1 MTMRR
6 VAVDPDAPQRDAIA
20 EAATWIVDGGVVAI
34 PTDTLYGLAVDP
46 FNSAAVA
53 RLFAVKGRDADRAL
67 PLVASDV
74 EQVVRQLSPLTPAAE
89 RLAQRFWPGPLT
101 LVLAAPVTIAAAVT
115 GGTGR
120 VGVRVPACDVTR
132 AICRAANR
140 PVTATSANISGAPS
154 TWSPDIVEQTL
165 GGLLDY
171 LLDTGATPGG
181 PPSTI
186 VDLVETEPRL
196 LRAGAID
203 WQEIRECLQ
212 HAVP

>member
-1 MTMRR
+1 MRR
-6 VAVDPDAPQRDAIA
+6 VSVDPGAPQSDAIA

-46 FNSAAVA
+46 FNSSAVA
-53 RLFAVKGRDADRAL
+53 RLFAIKGRDAERAL

-74 EQVVRQLSPLTPAAE
+74 EQVVQQLSRLTPAAA
-89 RLAQRFWPGPLT
+89 RLVQRFWPGPLT
-101 LVLAAPVTIAAAVT
+101 LVLPAPVTIAAAVT

-132 AICRAANR
+132 ALCRAAHR
-140 PVTATSANISGAPS
+140 PVTATSANISGAAPTS
-154 TWSPDIVEQTL
+154 DPDVVENTL

-171 LLDTGATPGG
+171 LLDTGLTPGG

-196 LRAGAID
+196 LRTGAID
-203 WQEIRECLQ
+203 WQEIRQWLL
-212 HAVP
+212 HASP

>member
-1 MTMRR
+1 MRR
-6 VAVDPDAPQRDAIA
+6 VSVDPGAPQSDAIA

-46 FNSAAVA
+46 FNSSAVA
-53 RLFAVKGRDADRAL
+53 RLFEIKGRDAERAL

-74 EQVVRQLSPLTPAAE
+74 EQVVQQLSRLTPAAA
-89 RLAQRFWPGPLT
+89 RLVQRFWPGPLT
-101 LVLAAPVTIAAAVT
+101 LVLPAPVTIAAAVT

-132 AICRAANR
+132 AVCRAANR
-140 PVTATSANISGAPS
+140 PVTATSANISGAPPTS
-154 TWSPDIVEQTL
+154 DPDIVENTL

-171 LLDTGATPGG
+171 LLDTGLTPGG

-196 LRAGAID
+196 LRTGAID
-203 WQEIRECLQ
+203 WQEIKQWLL
-212 HAVP
+212 HATP

>member
-1 MTMRR
+1 MRR
-6 VAVDPDAPQRDAIA
+6 VLVDPGAPQSDAIA

-46 FNSAAVA
+46 FNASAVA
-53 RLFAVKGRDADRAL
+53 RLYAIKGRDVDRAL

-74 EQVVRQLSPLTPAAE
+74 EQVVRQLSRLPPAAE

-101 LVLAAPVTIAAAVT
+101 LVLPAPVTIAAGVT
-115 GGTGR
+115 AGTGR

-132 AICRAANR
+132 AVCKAANR
-140 PVTATSANISGAPS
+140 PVTATSANISG
-154 TWSPDIVEQTL
+154 SPATSDPDVVEDTL

-171 LLDTGATPGG
+171 LLDTGPTPGG

-186 VDLVETEPRL
+186 VDLVEAEPRL
-196 LRAGAID
+196 LRTGAID
-203 WQEIRECLQ
+203 WQEIRQWLQ
-212 HAVP
+212 HAAR